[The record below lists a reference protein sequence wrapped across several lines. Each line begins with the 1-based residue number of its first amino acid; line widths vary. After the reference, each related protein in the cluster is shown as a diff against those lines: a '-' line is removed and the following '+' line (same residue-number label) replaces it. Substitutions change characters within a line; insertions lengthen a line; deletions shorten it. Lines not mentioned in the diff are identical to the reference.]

1 MYPPREYL
9 LSADTRPFIVIT
21 TVNYQSVIDEIETLD
36 LVCGEDFCVTPLLN
50 ERKKK
55 DELKALDKLVLVS
68 SPEHAQSN
76 CTGGG
81 LYLLSTLEHSVKKI
95 VSGKGR
101 GLTRLDEGYA
111 WVDMLKGIVFLDDNF
126 NETDVM
132 ELAPNSEAHGIY
144 YYEQEDSLLVA
155 QPGRDSIAVY
165 DKSTRAQIKEIF
177 VSTKWSKNK
186 KDNHHLNDMC
196 VYAGSIFQSM
206 FSFSGNWPNEVYDGG
221 VMEIDFES
229 GEIIGPVIDGM
240 WMPHSVS
247 RVGGKLTCVDSM
259 RGTIIQS
266 SYRTLGK
273 FPGFVRGMDY
283 DGKFFFV
290 GVSEHRYPEK
300 LYGDSLNI
308 GLDAGVIVFDDNTKM
323 SRFIAMPQIT
333 SIHALITI

>member
-1 MYPPREYL
+1 
-9 LSADTRPFIVIT
+9 
-21 TVNYQSVIDEIETLD
+21 
-36 LVCGEDFCVTPLLN
+36 
-50 ERKKK
+50 
-55 DELKALDKLVLVS
+55 
-68 SPEHAQSN
+68 
-76 CTGGG
+76 
-81 LYLLSTLEHSVKKI
+81 
-95 VSGKGR
+95 
-101 GLTRLDEGYA
+101 
-111 WVDMLKGIVFLDDNF
+111 
-126 NETDVM
+126 
-132 ELAPNSEAHGIY
+132 
-144 YYEQEDSLLVA
+144 
-155 QPGRDSIAVY
+155 
-165 DKSTRAQIKEIF
+165 
-177 VSTKWSKNK
+177 
-186 KDNHHLNDMC
+186 
-196 VYAGSIFQSM
+196 M